1 MSPVVALIAGAM
13 AAGYGVVGLFFLRFW
28 SRTRDSLFLAFAVAF
43 ALLAAG
49 QALPVLYGLPR
60 ENLHGVFLLRLAAFS
75 LIIVAIVSK
84 NLGRGPR

>member
-1 MSPVVALIAGAM
+1 M

-43 ALLAAG
+43 ALLAAD
-49 QALPVLYGLPR
+49 QALPVLCGLPR
-60 ENLHGVFLLRLAAFS
+60 ESLQGVYLLRLAAFS
-75 LIIVAIVSK
+75 LIIVAIVGK